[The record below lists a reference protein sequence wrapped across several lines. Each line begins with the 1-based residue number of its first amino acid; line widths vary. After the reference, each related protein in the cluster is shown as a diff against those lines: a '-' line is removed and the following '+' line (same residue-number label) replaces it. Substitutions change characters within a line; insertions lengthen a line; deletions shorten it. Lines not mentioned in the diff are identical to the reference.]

1 MVSLFKPP
9 TMKNRCYFIGT
20 PGGTGVVAR
29 HFFALGRELAARGNT
44 VKLLTPRAAD
54 ATSPDDENPEVLV
67 WPSPRPTCLRD
78 ALFLG
83 KEIRRSRPDCVVA
96 NFAAVNWIC
105 LVGWLLRV
113 KHRIVFYHTLRS
125 AIEMDLQNT
134 SLVTLKLLRL
144 RKRFVYSLAT
154 SLVANSAAA
163 LKDLQ
168 FGYGVPRG
176 KCAVQHFGL
185 ADPCERLP
193 IVAVEARED
202 TVLCVGRLHPSKG
215 RDILIDAISRLVH

>member
-1 MVSLFKPP
+1 
-9 TMKNRCYFIGT
+9 
-20 PGGTGVVAR
+20 
-29 HFFALGRELAARGNT
+29 
-44 VKLLTPRAAD
+44 
-54 ATSPDDENPEVLV
+54 
-67 WPSPRPTCLRD
+67 
-78 ALFLG
+78 
-83 KEIRRSRPDCVVA
+83 
-96 NFAAVNWIC
+96 
-105 LVGWLLRV
+105 
-113 KHRIVFYHTLRS
+113 
-125 AIEMDLQNT
+125 MDLQNT

-144 RKRFVYSLAT
+144 RKGFVYSLAT

-215 RDILIDAISRLVH
+215 QDILIDAISRLVQVLSDPQLRSRLGGNGRKRFLQEFELSRAVRAHATFLEDLTACRCPEARAVPAH